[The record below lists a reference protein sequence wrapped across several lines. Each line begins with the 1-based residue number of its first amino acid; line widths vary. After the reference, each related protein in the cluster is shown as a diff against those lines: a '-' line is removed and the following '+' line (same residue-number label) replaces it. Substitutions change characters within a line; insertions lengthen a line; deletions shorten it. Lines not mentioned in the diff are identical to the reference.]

1 MTSTPATITIP
12 RLDEETPRAYAAR
25 VEYLTMGPQRSLDK
39 LAGHKRGTSGVS
51 NTTAENW
58 SVKYG
63 WGAAAAAYDQT
74 LANLAARAHAESYQR
89 DLEAH
94 RADAM
99 QYGRALC
106 GVAVAMLAQLQAHH
120 KAIEYTPAALAT
132 IARALTT
139 GLDLRAHAL
148 DLDRL
153 LPTLTSEGGD

>member
-1 MTSTPATITIP
+1 VSTPATITIP
-12 RLDEETPRAYAAR
+12 RQPNERAERHEAR
-25 VEYLTMGPQRSLDK
+25 VLYLTMGADRSLAHVSQK
-39 LAGHKRGTSGVS
+39 LGKSTDLMARWSAADGW
-51 NTTAENW
+51 AEQAR
-58 SVKYG
+58 S
-63 WGAAAAAYDQT
+63 YDST

-153 LPTLTSEGGD
+153 LPTLTTEGGD